1 MPAMARRSKRRLKRF
16 PTYLCLYVLI
26 AMWLV
31 GCSDRLLLFPSR
43 DPIHVPGATELQVH
57 FGKGT
62 LDVWSRKSDALSS
75 GEPQGFVLHFGGNGD
90 RAESGVE
97 RVADEWS
104 DLSVEIWSMNYTGY
118 GQSSGSARLSTIAPS
133 ALATY
138 DELNRRAAGRPI
150 FVSGHSIGTTA
161 ALYVAAHRPVAGVVL
176 QNPPPLRQL
185 IMGHYGW
192 WNLWLAATPVA
203 MHVPKSLD
211 SIANGKAAKAPCVF
225 IMAGRDDT
233 VPPEYQYKVANAY
246 AGPKHFVFLPDAG
259 HNDLVAGQERFQL
272 EEQLQWLW
280 SSAHAGPTTRDVSA
294 H

>member
-1 MPAMARRSKRRLKRF
+1 MARRSKRRLKRF
-16 PTYLCLYVLI
+16 PTYLLLYVLI
-26 AMWLV
+26 AMWLA
-31 GCSDRLLLFPSR
+31 GCSDRLILFPSR
-43 DPIHVPGATELQVH
+43 DPIHAPGAHQIHVP

-62 LDVWSRKSDALSS
+62 LDVWSKKSDGLSDAA
-75 GEPQGFVLHFGGNGD
+75 PQGFVLHFGGNGD

-104 DLSVEIWSMNYTGY
+104 DLPVEVWSMNYPGF
-118 GQSSGSARLSTIAPS
+118 GQSSGSARLSAIAPS
-133 ALATY
+133 ALDTY
-138 DELNRRAAGRPI
+138 DELNRRASGRPI
-150 FVSGHSIGTTA
+150 FVSGHSIGTAA

-272 EEQLQWLW
+272 EEQLQWLC